1 MKGRAKAAAVLLA
14 IVLILTQT
22 PPMYAAGFS
31 DVRAGIWYYD
41 AVMTLTNLSVVNG
54 FPDGS
59 FKPDKALTV
68 AEFLKLVAVAMYPR
82 DIPEVIDGKI
92 YYFDDYAFPEN
103 HWAARFYYAALFKGM
118 ITREE
123 FPIERLDSEITRYQ
137 MSIVLHN
144 LLKNIFGIV
153 NTPAEGLE
161 NYIADYDKIPAKYL
175 DYVRSA
181 YASGLLQGD
190 ENRCFNG
197 EQSLTRAQG
206 ATVLMRL
213 IYPATRLPT
222 NYWSDAKPVDNI
234 KPVSDEWFS
243 DAVFF
248 GNSLVGG
255 LMSFSGLETPD
266 YIYKNGV
273 SVFQVSD
280 YECFP
285 YEGKN
290 ITLMDALSKK
300 SYKKIFIELGVNELG
315 YRPAQFYAEYTTMI
329 LKMKKLQP
337 GATIYIQ
344 TILPVTE
351 AKSNSGGMFSIDRII
366 AFNNEL
372 KKIAAEQNCVL
383 VDIYS
388 YFADQKGYLPASYS
402 DDGIHLVPYCYEL
415 WVNYLKKT
423 LI

>member
-1 MKGRAKAAAVLLA
+1 MKRRTKAALVLL
-14 IVLILTQT
+14 IIMLMLMPTT
-22 PPMYAAGFS
+22 PMYAAGYS
-31 DVRAGIWYYD
+31 DVRAGVWYYD
-41 AVMTLTNLSVVNG
+41 AVMTLSNLSVING

-59 FKPDKALTV
+59 FKPDEPLKIG
-68 AEFLKLVAVAMYPR
+68 EFLKLVAVAMYPR

-92 YYFDDYAFPEN
+92 YYYDDFAFPAE
-103 HWAARFYYAALFKGM
+103 HWAAPYYYAALFKGM
-118 ITREE
+118 ITRDE
-123 FPIERLDSEITRYQ
+123 FPIEGLDNNISRYQ

-144 LLKNIFGIV
+144 LQKNIFGIV

-161 NYIADYDKIPAKYL
+161 NYIMDYKKIPDKYL

-190 ENRCFNG
+190 DKQNFNG
-197 EQSLTRAQG
+197 DQPLTRAQG

-222 NYWSDAKPVDNI
+222 NFWSDTKPLDNPT
-234 KPVSDEWFS
+234 PVSDEWFS

-255 LMSFSGLETPD
+255 IMSFSGLETPD
-266 YIYKNGV
+266 YIYKNGI
-273 SVFQVSD
+273 SVFQVSN

-300 SYKKIFIELGVNELG
+300 SYKKILIELGVNELG
-315 YRPAQFYAEYTTMI
+315 YKPAQFYAEYTTMI
-329 LKMKKLQP
+329 LKMKRLQP

-344 TILPVTE
+344 TILPITE
-351 AKSNSGGMFSIDRII
+351 AKSSSGGTFSIDKII

-383 VDIYS
+383 VDVYS
-388 YFADQKGYLPASYS
+388 FFADQNGYLPASYS
-402 DDGIHLVPYCYEL
+402 YDGIHLVPYCYEL

>member
-1 MKGRAKAAAVLLA
+1 MKRRTKAAVVLL
-14 IVLILTQT
+14 IIMLMLIPTT
-22 PPMYAAGFS
+22 PLYAANYS
-31 DVRAGIWYYD
+31 DVRVGFWYYD
-41 AVMTLTNLSVVNG
+41 AVMTLSNLSVIDG

-59 FKPDKALTV
+59 FKPDAPLTV
-68 AEFLKLVAVAMYPR
+68 GQFLKLVAVAMYPR
-82 DIPEVIDGKI
+82 DIPEVIDGEI
-92 YYFDDYAFPEN
+92 YYDEEYSFPAD
-103 HWAARFYYAALFKGM
+103 HWASQFYYAALFKGM
-118 ITREE
+118 ITRDE
-123 FPIERLDSEITRYQ
+123 FPLEQIDAEITRYQ

-144 LLKNIFGIV
+144 LQKNIFGIV

-161 NYIADYDKIPAKYL
+161 NYIMDYGRIPEKYL
-175 DYVRSA
+175 GYVCSA

-190 ENRCFNG
+190 ENQNFNG
-197 EQSLTRAQG
+197 DQPLTRAQG

-222 NYWSDAKPVDNI
+222 NFWSDTQAVDNPKPVT
-234 KPVSDEWFS
+234 DEWFS

-266 YIYKNGV
+266 YIYKNGI
-273 SVFQVSD
+273 SVFQVSN

-290 ITLMDALSKK
+290 VTLMDALSKN
-300 SYKKIFIELGVNELG
+300 SYKKILIELGVNELG
-315 YRPAQFYAEYTTMI
+315 YKPTQFYAEYTTMI
-329 LKMKKLQP
+329 LDMKKLQP

-351 AKSNSGGMFSIDRII
+351 AKSNSGGSFSIDRII

-383 VDIYS
+383 VDTYS
-388 YFADQKGYLPASYS
+388 FFADQNGYLPASYS
-402 DDGIHLVPYCYEL
+402 YDGIHLVPYCYEL
-415 WVNYLKKT
+415 WVNFLKET